1 MKPIF
6 LPEWRPDAFR
16 SDGIREIARSMS
28 LRRCDIDVSSDGG
41 CNPPVPDMEL
51 VAPDTDPRPDADV
64 FDPFRSDD
72 DCRMKVDIRPDSRL
86 VRL

>member
-28 LRRCDIDVSSDGG
+28 LRRCDIDVSRRGG
-41 CNPPVPDMEL
+41 CSPPVPDMEL
-51 VAPDTDPRPDADV
+51 VAPDTDPRPEVDV

-72 DCRMKVDIRPDSRL
+72 DCRMKVDIRPDRRL